1 VFGIISR
8 NGAQHVKSKPRFL
21 SRKFSHLH
29 SRLTTPEELFNLCHS
44 QAHNCVERIFGI
56 TKRRFGVFS
65 HAPECPIEPQ
75 AKLVPAITALHNFL
89 CIHDRTDE
97 ASDLGQNSLGREH
110 SSSIDGFVHDSPVEP
125 RVVTPEELGMH
136 ITEAEQHRASA
147 CRDRFAQQMW
157 ADYVAYT
164 QDDD

>member
-1 VFGIISR
+1 MFGIISR
-8 NGAQHVKSKPRFL
+8 NGAQHIKSKPQFL

-29 SRLTTPEELFNLCHS
+29 SRPTTPEELFNLRHS
-44 QAHNCVERIFGI
+44 QARNCVERIFGI

-65 HAPECPIEPQ
+65 HAPEYPIETQ
-75 AKLVPAITALHNFL
+75 AKLVPAIAALHNFL
-89 CIHDRTDE
+89 RIHDRTDE

-110 SSSIDGFVHDSPVEP
+110 SGSIDGFVDSPVEP
-125 RVVTPEELGMH
+125 REVTPEELGMH
-136 ITEAEQHRASA
+136 ITEAERHRASA
-147 CRDRFAQQMW
+147 RRDRIAQQMW